1 MKSVLVIIA
10 DDLLREQVRALLEE
24 DNFTPL
30 LAADAVAGLE
40 NLYRERPQLVIVD
53 LPLAGMHCADLCR
66 EICGARRRAPLIFLG
81 EAMDEL
87 EPVLLLESGADDY
100 LVKPFYERELRA
112 RIRAVLRPTASRLGP
127 GILFGDVEID
137 FEKRVVKRRGDEI
150 KLTRSEYNLLLFF
163 VRNADR
169 ALTRDTILTEVWG
182 YEFCSNTRTIDSHVV
197 KLRSKLE
204 PDPRLPCH
212 FLTVHGVGYRFRMSP
227 AKIPFVPPALMV
239 AERPST

>member
-1 MKSVLVIIA
+1 MPGPS
-10 DDLLREQVRALLEE
+10 R
-24 DNFTPL
+24 
-30 LAADAVAGLE
+30 LAV
-40 NLYRERPQLVIVD
+40 
-53 LPLAGMHCADLCR
+53 
-66 EICGARRRAPLIFLG
+66 RRRTAR
-81 EAMDEL
+81 M
-87 EPVLLLESGADDY
+87 
-100 LVKPFYERELRA
+100 RA
-112 RIRAVLRPTASRLGP
+112 RIRAVLRRTASRLGP

-204 PDPRLPCH
+204 PDPRLPRH